1 MNMKRKRMTRREF
14 IDDMEFTRDF
24 TRLPIE
30 AQYLVTLNVLSSR
43 TQRRTDSPRGGMIF
57 SLVRISSRILLMT
70 TKQSKR
76 LNSDMK

>member
-1 MNMKRKRMTRREF
+1 MVCSTVLNGGLESEDRVEVSS
-14 IDDMEFTRDF
+14 
-24 TRLPIE
+24 
-30 AQYLVTLNVLSSR
+30 YLVTLNVLSSR